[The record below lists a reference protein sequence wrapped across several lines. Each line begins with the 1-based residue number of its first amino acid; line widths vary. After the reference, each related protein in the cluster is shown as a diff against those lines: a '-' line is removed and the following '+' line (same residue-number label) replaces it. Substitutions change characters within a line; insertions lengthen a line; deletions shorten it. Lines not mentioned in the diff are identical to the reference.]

1 MESVRFKLVT
11 ANEVELFEQRLNSFV
26 DSLDRGDLIV
36 DVEFATAP
44 LPGGGLEFSAL
55 VRYQRTENWS

>member
-11 ANEVELFEQRLNSFV
+11 ANEVELFEQRMNAFV

-36 DVEFATAP
+36 EVEFATTP
-44 LPGGGLEFSAL
+44 LATGGLEFSAL
-55 VRYQRTENWS
+55 VRYQGTESWS

>member
-11 ANEVELFEQRLNSFV
+11 ANEVELFEQRMNAFV

-36 DVEFATAP
+36 DVEFATTQLAS
-44 LPGGGLEFSAL
+44 GGLEFSAL
-55 VRYQRTENWS
+55 VRFQRTESWS